1 MIPKVIHYC
10 WFGGNPLTE
19 LAEKCIESWR
29 KHFPDYQIV
38 EWNENNFDINC
49 CTYVRQAY
57 EAKKWAF
64 VSDYARFKIL
74 YESGGI
80 YFDTDVE
87 VIKPFDHILEKGG
100 FMGCENAQGSVN
112 PGLGIALPPGLDIIK
127 EILDDYEASEF
138 LKPDGSCDL
147 TTIVERT
154 TNLLKRYGLV
164 ETSQIQQIADIYIY
178 PMEYFCPID
187 IETGKMH
194 ITNNTYSIHRYDGS
208 WITPVNRRNTIIYQH
223 LTRYLGKNTAKRIKK
238 IKIKICTLFK

>member
-1 MIPKVIHYC
+1 MIPKMIHYC

-80 YFDTDVE
+80 YFDIDVE
-87 VIKPFDHILEKGG
+87 VIKPFDPILEKGG
-100 FMGCENAQGSVN
+100 FMGCETAQSTVA
-112 PGLGIALPPGLDIIK
+112 PGLGIASPPRLDIIK

-154 TNLLKRYGLV
+154 TNLFKKHGLV
-164 ETSQIQQIADIYIY
+164 ETSQIQKIADIYIY

-187 IETGKMH
+187 IETGKLH
-194 ITNNTYSIHRYDGS
+194 ITDNTYSIHRYDGS
-208 WITPVNRRNTIIYQH
+208 WITPANRRNTIIYQR
-223 LTRYLGKNTAKRIKK
+223 LTRYFGKNTAERIKRIK
-238 IKIKICTLFK
+238 IKMSSIFK